1 MHYGCSQRLDLLC
14 ISVSVELSPLN
25 LLSDAMRRV
34 VDIDNL
40 LQLRDHG
47 LESPDLSH
55 RDQKLSTRSSRL
67 FLHNKLTVE
76 QMPCAQ

>member
-1 MHYGCSQRLDLLC
+1 MPSERCDATRC
-14 ISVSVELSPLN
+14 I
-25 LLSDAMRRV
+25 
-34 VDIDNL
+34 DIDNL